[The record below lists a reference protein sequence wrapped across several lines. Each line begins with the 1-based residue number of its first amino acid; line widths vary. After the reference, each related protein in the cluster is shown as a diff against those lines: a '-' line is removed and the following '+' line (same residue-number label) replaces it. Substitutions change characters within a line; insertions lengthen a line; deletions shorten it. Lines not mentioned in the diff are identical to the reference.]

1 MKRWKAKVE
10 EGFTYACYDLYAYDW
25 ADSKLGIGDP
35 GEAEK
40 SIEDHKL
47 MRSRFP

>member
-10 EGFTYACYDLYAYDW
+10 EGFTYAYDLYAYDW

-47 MRSRFP
+47 SRFP